1 MSEDDDPQRRVRQL
15 LLSGD
20 NMLKNRHHDAAA
32 DRARTR
38 FEEARRV
45 ASEAGLP
52 ESVLELIDRRL
63 EALDQRAGAD
73 AS

>member
-1 MSEDDDPQRRVRQL
+1 MSEGDDPQRRVRQL

-20 NMLKNRHHDAAA
+20 NMLKNRHHEAAA

-52 ESVLELIDRRL
+52 DSVLELIDRRL

>member
-20 NMLKNRHHDAAA
+20 NMLKNRHYEAAA
-32 DRARTR
+32 GRARTR

-73 AS
+73 AP

>member
-1 MSEDDDPQRRVRQL
+1 MRQL

-52 ESVLELIDRRL
+52 ESLLELIDRRL

>member
-52 ESVLELIDRRL
+52 ESLLELIDRRL

>member
-1 MSEDDDPQRRVRQL
+1 MSEGDDPQRRVRQL

-20 NMLKNRHHDAAA
+20 NMLKNRHHEAAA
-32 DRARTR
+32 GRARTR

-52 ESVLELIDRRL
+52 GSVLELIDRRL

>member
-1 MSEDDDPQRRVRQL
+1 MSEGDDPQRRVRQL

-20 NMLKNRHHDAAA
+20 NMLKNRHDQQAA

-38 FEEARRV
+38 FEEARGV
-45 ASEAGLP
+45 AREAGLP
-52 ESVLELIDRRL
+52 NSLLEIIDRRL

-73 AS
+73 AA

>member
-1 MSEDDDPQRRVRQL
+1 MSEGDDPQRRVRQL

-20 NMLKNRHHDAAA
+20 NMLKNRHHEAA

-38 FEEARRV
+38 YEEARRV

-52 ESVLELIDRRL
+52 ESVLQLIDRRL

>member
-1 MSEDDDPQRRVRQL
+1 MSEGDDPQRRVRQL

-20 NMLKNRHHDAAA
+20 NMLKNRHDEAA

-45 ASEAGLP
+45 ATEAGLP

-63 EALDQRAGAD
+63 EALEQRAGAD